1 MQDHIG
7 NKCAIVCFKLMCLSS
22 VNITYCDMVTSYYV
36 VFRITVPVIV
46 YKVYLVL
53 DIMYVLLMVS
63 LNIVLVFYNFGRA

>member
-1 MQDHIG
+1 VLLY
-7 NKCAIVCFKLMCLSS
+7 AVMCLSS

-36 VFRITVPVIV
+36 VFRINVHAIV

-63 LNIVLVFYNFGRA
+63 LNIVLVFYNCGRA